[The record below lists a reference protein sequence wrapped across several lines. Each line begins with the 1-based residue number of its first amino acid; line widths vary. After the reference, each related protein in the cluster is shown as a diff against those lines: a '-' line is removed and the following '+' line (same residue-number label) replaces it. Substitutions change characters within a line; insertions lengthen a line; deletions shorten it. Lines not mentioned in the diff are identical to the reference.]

1 VKENDIRFAKFLLLV
16 NGGVPL
22 ALLGW
27 DACRHKLGANPVNF
41 AILTTGM
48 SALVFLMLTL
58 LVTPLRKIT
67 GWNWIISC
75 RRTLGLYA
83 FFYACLHFLIFF
95 SLDRSLSISS
105 TLSEML
111 KRKYLVVGIT
121 GLLAMVPLALT
132 STNAMIKRLGGKRWR
147 ALHRL
152 VYVAAI
158 AGVIHYYMQVKA
170 DVRQPL
176 AFAAALAILLG
187 YRLMVYLGRPKP
199 APVLT
204 AVKPKLWSGPLRVV
218 RIVKETPGVRTFRLA
233 SPDGN
238 RLPFDYLAGQYLILT
253 LQIAGKKVIRTYT
266 IASSPARPAFCELTI
281 KREENG
287 LASCHLHD
295 TLREGD
301 LLQVSAPAGRFTF
314 DGSQA
319 AGIVL
324 IAGGVGITPLM
335 SILRCLTDQNWKGDI
350 YFLYCAKTPQDIIFR
365 QELDDLQRRFPNLH
379 LLVTLTRA
387 DGLEWAGRKGRI
399 TGELLTQAIP
409 NLAARPVFICGP
421 ASMMEPTMQLLRQL
435 GVPGDQIKSEAFVAA
450 KRAEV
455 ALASADAEAPPPSP
469 ATGALP
475 ATSPAGD
482 PAVPTLTFARSLKS
496 APLAPEKTLLD
507 IAENAGL
514 NPDFECRS
522 GICGRCK
529 TRLLSGCVSMEVQD
543 ALDEADK
550 SNNFILLC
558 QAKSA
563 DNVTIEA

>member
-1 VKENDIRFAKFLLLV
+1 MKEHDLRFAKFLLLV

-22 ALLGW
+22 LLLGW

-41 AILTTGM
+41 AIHTTGM
-48 SALVFLMLTL
+48 LALVFLLLTL
-58 LVTPLRKIT
+58 LVTPLRKLT
-67 GWNWIISC
+67 GLNWLIFS

-83 FFYACLHFLIFF
+83 FFYASLHFLIFF
-95 SLDRSLSISS
+95 SLDRSFSVSG

-111 KRKYLVVGIT
+111 KRKYLFVGIT
-121 GLLAMVPLALT
+121 GLLVMVPLALT

-152 VYVAAI
+152 AYVAAL

-176 AFAAALAILLG
+176 AFAGVLAVLLG
-187 YRLMVYLGRPKP
+187 YRLVASLRQARP
-199 APVLT
+199 APV
-204 AVKPKLWSGPLRVV
+204 AAAAKPKLWSGQLRVA
-218 RIVKETPGVRTFRLA
+218 RIVQETPDVRTFRLV

-238 RLPFDYLAGQYLILT
+238 PLPFDYLAGQYLILT
-253 LQIAGKKVIRTYT
+253 LQIAGQRVIRTYT

-281 KREENG
+281 KREEHG
-287 LASCHLHD
+287 LASRHLHD

-301 LLQVSAPAGRFTF
+301 LLHVSAPAGRFTF
-314 DGSQA
+314 DSAQA

-335 SILRCLTDQNWKGDI
+335 SILRCLTDQSWKGDI
-350 YFLYCAKTPQDIIFR
+350 CFLYCAKSPQDIIFR
-365 QELDDLQRRFPNLH
+365 QELENLQSRFPNLH

-387 DGLEWAGRKGRI
+387 EATEWAGRKGRI
-399 TGELLTQAIP
+399 TGELLRQAIP

-421 ASMMEPTMQLLRQL
+421 ASMMDPTILMLREL
-435 GVPGDQIKSEAFVAA
+435 GVPADQIKSEAFVAA

-455 ALASADAEAPPPSP
+455 ALASPDANAIPAPP
-469 ATGALP
+469 AARALP
-475 ATSPAGD
+475 STPPAGY
-482 PAVPTLTFARSLKS
+482 PAFPTLTFARSQKS
-496 APLAPEKTLLD
+496 VPLPPGKNLLE

-522 GICGRCK
+522 GVCGRCK
-529 TRLLSGCVSMEVQD
+529 TRLLAGCVTMEVED
-543 ALDEADK
+543 ALDAADK
-550 SNNFILLC
+550 SHNFILLC